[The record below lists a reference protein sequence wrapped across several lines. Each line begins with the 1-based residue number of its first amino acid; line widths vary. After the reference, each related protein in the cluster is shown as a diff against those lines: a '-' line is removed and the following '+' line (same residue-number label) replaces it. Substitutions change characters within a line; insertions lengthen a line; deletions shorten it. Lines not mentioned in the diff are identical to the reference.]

1 VLADA
6 AGGKPEVLLLAT
18 GSEVALCIGAYEQ
31 LAREGVG
38 ARVVSMPSWDLFENQ
53 SADYRDSVLPPDI
66 TARVSVE
73 AASPLGW
80 ERHVGQRGTI
90 IGMRSFGIS
99 APGKVAEAHFGSD
112 VAHVVAAARDRWRC
126 VDRLNSCRP

>member
-31 LAREGVG
+31 LAREGVR

-99 APGKVAEAHFGSD
+99 APGKVAEAHFGFD
-112 VAHVVAAARDRWRC
+112 VAHVVAAARARWRC